1 MEYKLLGGSDLNVS
15 RICLGTMTFGQ
26 QNSEAEAHEQLD
38 YAVSQGINFIDTA
51 EMYPVPPMAETQGRT
66 EEYIG
71 SWLKSRG
78 NREQLVIATK
88 VAGPAEMARHIRP
101 DVRLNRANIR
111 AAITASLQRLQT
123 DYIDLYQLHWPERAT
138 NFFGQL
144 NYQHQPE
151 TDGTPILETLEALK
165 ELVDE
170 GLIRYVGLSNEV
182 PWGVMKFLSYAET
195 LGLPRVVSVQ
205 NPYNLLNRKD
215 EVGLTEVLM
224 REQVALLPYSPL
236 AFGTLSGKYLDG
248 SAGPQARIN
257 QFPRFSRYLTEAG
270 LQATAAYVQLARD
283 HGLDPA
289 QMALAFVNGQPFVG
303 SNIIGATSMEQLK
316 SNIDSINLTLPAE
329 VLAEIEVIG
338 TAFSNP
344 CP

>member
-15 RICLGTMTFGQ
+15 RLCLGTMTFGQ

-38 YAVSQGINFIDTA
+38 YAVAQGINFIDTA

-88 VAGPAEMARHIRP
+88 VAGPAEMARHLRP
-101 DVRLNRANIR
+101 DVRLNRDNIR
-111 AAITASLQRLQT
+111 AAVSASLQRLQT

-151 TDGTPILETLEALK
+151 ADGTPILETLEALK

-170 GLIRYVGLSNEV
+170 GIIRYVGLSNEV
-182 PWGVMKFLSYAET
+182 PWGVMKFLSHAEA

-283 HGLDPA
+283 YGLDPA
-289 QMALAFVNGQPFVG
+289 QMALAFVNSQPFVG

-316 SNIDSINLTLPAE
+316 SNIDSIDLELPAE
-329 VLAEIEVIG
+329 VLAGIEVIG
-338 TAFSNP
+338 TTFSNP

>member
-1 MEYKLLGGSDLNVS
+1 MDYKILGGSDLNVS
-15 RICLGTMTFGQ
+15 RLCLGTMTFGQ

-38 YAVSQGINFIDTA
+38 YAAAQGINFIDTA

-66 EEYIG
+66 EQYIG
-71 SWLKSRG
+71 SWLKARG
-78 NREQLVIATK
+78 NRDQLIIATK
-88 VAGPAEMARHIRP
+88 VAGPAEMAQHIRP
-101 DVRLNRANIR
+101 DVRLNKTNIR
-111 AAITASLQRLQT
+111 AAVTASLQRLQT
-123 DYIDLYQLHWPERAT
+123 DYIDLYQLHWPERLT

-144 NYQHQPE
+144 NYQHKPE
-151 TDGTPILETLEALK
+151 ADGTPILETLEALK

-215 EVGLTEVLM
+215 EVGLTEILQ
-224 REQVALLPYSPL
+224 REQVELLPYSPL

-289 QMALAFVNGQPFVG
+289 QMALSFVNDQPFVG

-316 SNIDSINLTLPAE
+316 SNIGSIELKLSDE
-329 VLAEIEVIG
+329 IMAEIEVIG
-338 TAFSNP
+338 TRFSNP

>member
-1 MEYKLLGGSDLNVS
+1 MEYKSLGGSDLNVS

-26 QNSEAEAHEQLD
+26 QNTEAEAHEQLD
-38 YAVSQGINFIDTA
+38 YAVSQGVNFIDTA

-66 EEYIG
+66 EQYIG
-71 SWLKSRG
+71 SWLKARA
-78 NREQLVIATK
+78 NREKLIIATK

-101 DVRLNRANIR
+101 DLCLDKANIR
-111 AAITASLQRLQT
+111 AAVTSSLQRLQT
-123 DYIDLYQLHWPERAT
+123 DYIDLYQLHWPERGT

-144 NYQHQPE
+144 NYQHKPE
-151 TDGTPILETLEALK
+151 MDGTPILETLEALK

-182 PWGVMKFLSYAET
+182 PWGVMKFLSYAEA

-215 EVGLTEVLM
+215 EVGLTEILL
-224 REQVALLPYSPL
+224 REQVELLPYSPL

-248 SAGPQARIN
+248 SAGPEARIN
-257 QFPRFSRYLTEAG
+257 QFPRFSRYFTEVG
-270 LQATAAYVQLARD
+270 LQATAEYVQLARD

-289 QMALAFVNGQPFVG
+289 QMALSFVNDKPFVG
-303 SNIIGATSMEQLK
+303 SNIIGATSIEQLK
-316 SNIDSINLTLPAE
+316 SNIESIDLKLSEE
-329 VLAEIEVIG
+329 VLAEIDLIG
-338 TAFSNP
+338 TRFSNP

>member
-15 RICLGTMTFGQ
+15 RLCLGTMTFGQ

-38 YAVSQGINFIDTA
+38 YAVAQGINFIDTA

-101 DVRLNRANIR
+101 DVCLNRANIR
-111 AAITASLQRLQT
+111 AAVSASLQRLQT

-151 TDGTPILETLEALK
+151 ADGTPILETLEALK

-182 PWGVMKFLSYAET
+182 PWGVMKFLSHAEA

-270 LQATAAYVQLARD
+270 LQATAAYVRLARD
-283 HGLDPA
+283 YGLDPA
-289 QMALAFVNGQPFVG
+289 QMALAFVNSQPFVG

-316 SNIDSINLTLPAE
+316 SNIDSMELKLSAE

-338 TAFSNP
+338 TTFSNP

>member
-1 MEYKLLGGSDLNVS
+1 MDYQLLGGSDLNVS

-26 QNSEAEAHEQLD
+26 QNTEVEAHQQLD
-38 YAVSQGINFIDTA
+38 YAVAEGINFFDTA
-51 EMYPVPPMAETQGRT
+51 EMYPVPPNPATQGLT
-66 EEYIG
+66 EAYIG
-71 SWLKSRG
+71 RWIKARG
-78 NREQLVIATK
+78 NREQIILATK
-88 VAGPAEMARHIRP
+88 VSGPAEMASHIRP
-101 DVRLNRANIR
+101 DLCLNKANIR
-111 AAITASLQRLQT
+111 QAITDSLQRLQT

-144 NYQHQPE
+144 NYRHQPE
-151 TDGTPILETLEALK
+151 LDGTPILETLTALK

-182 PWGVMKFLSYAET
+182 PWGVMKFLSYADA

-215 EVGLTEVLM
+215 EVALSEVLL
-224 REQVALLPYSPL
+224 RENVALMAYSPL

-248 SAGPQARIN
+248 SATANDRIN
-257 QFPRFSRYLTEAG
+257 QFPRFARYFTDMG
-270 LQATAAYVQLARD
+270 LKATAEYVLLARE

-289 QMALAFVNGQPFVG
+289 QMALAFVNQQPFVG
-303 SNIIGATSMEQLK
+303 SNIIGATTLAQLE
-316 SNIDSINLTLPAE
+316 SNIRSMDITLSAE
-329 VLAEIEVIG
+329 VLEGIQRIS
-338 TAFSNP
+338 TQYSNP

>member
-1 MEYKLLGGSDLNVS
+1 MDCKLLGGSDLNVS
-15 RICLGTMTFGQ
+15 RLCLGTMTFGQ

-38 YAVSQGINFIDTA
+38 YAVAQGINFIDTA

-66 EEYIG
+66 EQYIG
-71 SWLKSRG
+71 SWLKARG
-78 NREQLVIATK
+78 NRDQLIIATK
-88 VAGPAEMARHIRP
+88 VAGPAEMAQHIRP
-101 DVRLNRANIR
+101 DVRLNKANIR
-111 AAITASLQRLQT
+111 AAITTSLQRLQT

-182 PWGVMKFLSYAET
+182 PWGVMKFLSYAEA

-215 EVGLTEVLM
+215 EVGLTEVLL
-224 REQVALLPYSPL
+224 REEVDLLAYSPL

-289 QMALAFVNGQPFVG
+289 QMALAFVNGRPFVG
-303 SNIIGATSMEQLK
+303 SNIIGATTMEQLK
-316 SNIDSINLTLPAE
+316 SNIGSTNLKLSDE

-338 TAFSNP
+338 TRFSNP